1 MKILDKDK
9 INKEDLALEI
19 RKEVSLMKMV
29 KHPNIVELVEVLS
42 SRSKLYLIIELVDG
56 GDLFDYL
63 DKRDILSENEAR
75 QIFQ

>member
-1 MKILDKDK
+1 MKNNEEYAMKILDKDK

-19 RKEVSLMKMV
+19 RKEVSFMKMI

-42 SRSKLYLIIELVDG
+42 SRSKLYLIIELVNG

-63 DKRDILSENEAR
+63 DKKDVL
-75 QIFQ
+75 

>member
-1 MKILDKDK
+1 MKILDKEK

-19 RKEVSLMKMV
+19 RKEVSLMKMI

-42 SRSKLYLIIELVDG
+42 SRSKLFLIIELVDG

-63 DKRDILSENEAR
+63 DKRDFLSENEAR
-75 QIFQ
+75 LIFQ